1 MTQQQ
6 SVLAWFK
13 DAHALEVG
21 AIPTLQSHAAA
32 ATDYPE
38 VQAKLTEHRDATR
51 RHAELVAGC
60 IGRLGGQPSALKEAV
75 GGVMGKVAGVANL
88 PAKDTV
94 IKNALGDYAAENF
107 EIASYRSLIAAAE
120 RLGDTETADVCRQ
133 ILRDEEE
140 MAGWLG
146 GHIATLTLKFMD
158 EQTAGEGGSSH
169 DALGDVRQKAVGL
182 GEKSKAVA
190 ASVGATSAFITASV
204 LLMGSGAVLLVGLA
218 LRGGSGPKR
227 RERSS

>member
-6 SVLAWFK
+6 SVLTWLK

-21 AIPTLQSHAAA
+21 AIPTLQSHALAA
-32 ATDYPE
+32 RGYPE
-38 VQAKLTEHRDATR
+38 VQAKLEEHLDVTR
-51 RHAELVAGC
+51 RHAELVEGC

-75 GGVMGKVAGVANL
+75 GGVLGKVAGVANL

-120 RLGDTETADVCRQ
+120 KIGDTQTADVCRQ

-158 EQTAGEGGSSH
+158 EPTAGEGQSSYG
-169 DALGDVRQKAVGL
+169 ALGDVQQKAIEL

-190 ASVGATSAFITASV
+190 ASVGAKGAFIIAGV
-204 LLMGSGAVLLVGLA
+204 LLIGSGAVLLAGLA
-218 LRGGSGPKR
+218 LRDGSGQKR
-227 RERSS
+227 